1 MNSVEDNLALVVAT
15 GAVPE
20 DFADERSVLLF
31 MARQVYA
38 YIMNQELQ

>member
-1 MNSVEDNLALVVAT
+1 MNSEEDIIALVVAT

-20 DFADERSVLLF
+20 DFADERYVILF

-38 YIMNQELQ
+38 YVMNQELQ